1 MSRRPESIVFAT
13 RPLTIVNV
21 AEILIAMK
29 ICIYLP
35 SKHQHDEDGDALEF
49 IVGEGKQKKEKENG
63 IFHYASLGV
72 GVVGAVGIEH

>member
-1 MSRRPESIVFAT
+1 
-13 RPLTIVNV
+13 
-21 AEILIAMK
+21 MK